1 MDTAASDLTGH
12 LYASLTLA
20 ERLSSLRQTDSSWLG
35 LRTDARRGAA
45 ALSQWKSL
53 KPFTVADQ
61 FERRL
66 RLDGL
71 TEEYLLAVLGLPA
84 EAYSELFPTSPE
96 WVRELQR
103 LYSTDRS
110 PVPDG
115 DPLLQWTQHGTNGFV
130 WIAYPL
136 IQEGLRRFREAVQQL
151 SSTTTPFDLVT
162 VEPLVL
168 PNLLAV
174 LKPMVEKAM
183 VLELNIARV
192 RGLLK
197 GKLPE
202 QRFRNFCDALRDPEA
217 RWSFVRDY
225 PVLFRSLYVRTINW
239 VDYTVELLSR
249 LSKDWDLIR
258 ESLVLGLEPERLT
271 AISPGA
277 GDDHRRGRTVAIL
290 EFSSGVKLVY
300 KPRSLSLD
308 VHFGE
313 FLEWVNESGFEPP
326 FRSLTVIDRG
336 GYGWSEYVA
345 HQPCSSPGGVERFYQ
360 RLGGYLAVFYALKA
374 NDMHFDNLI
383 AAGEFPV
390 PVDLET
396 LFHPVVNEAE
406 DPAAN
411 AWRSSVLRVL
421 LLPTR
426 ILWSE
431 TQEGVDISGLGGR
444 SGQYYPAGT
453 VDSWDRIGT
462 DEMRLI
468 RDEPVPMAV
477 GDNRPTLDGQDVS
490 LEEFVEAFVA
500 GFTRVYRLLDAHKK
514 ELQVPG
520 GILDRFAEDKVRYVG
535 RPTSTYGTLL
545 TKAFYPDILRDAF
558 DRDQLFDHLW
568 LGAGDQPHLT
578 QLIAAELQDLHCG
591 DVPAFTTR
599 PNSRDLWTS
608 SGERIAG
615 FFEQPAIEGVRQGL
629 CQLGE
634 EDLALQTWFIR
645 AAIAS
650 AGDVLRPT
658 SAAHQLSR
666 WEGADSMELAR
677 AVGDALCRRALEY
690 GAYASWIGLTPAGSA
705 ETSWCLQPL
714 DISLHAGLSGCSFFL
729 AYLGVLTGD
738 TAYSTIAR
746 KSINLVRRQLER
758 QRAGGLPILSLGGF
772 SGSGGI
778 IYTLAHLGV
787 LWQDDLLIDEALS
800 LAADVP
806 SAMET
811 DQSLDVVGGSAG
823 TIAALGVLNA
833 VSPSD
838 RLLDIAVLCGEH
850 LLDLQQPQNT
860 GGAWQTDMASSQP
873 LTGFS
878 HGAAGIAWALLRLA
892 GWSKDA
898 RFRNAA
904 ETAIAYE
911 RSTFVTEESNWPDF
925 RRRSHGPDEV
935 NSKPRFCIAWCHGA
949 AGIAMARLDN
959 LPYMDDRA
967 TREEIGIALRKTVES
982 GFGIDSC
989 LCHGDFGNLDIL
1001 TFAEERIGAPWIHIR
1016 KRLMADTLARLAKNG
1031 VSEAQPGL
1039 MVGLA
1044 GIGYGLLRLACPE
1057 RVPSMLVLAPPL
1069 RG

>member
-1 MDTAASDLTGH
+1 M
-12 LYASLTLA
+12 
-20 ERLSSLRQTDSSWLG
+20 
-35 LRTDARRGAA
+35 
-45 ALSQWKSL
+45 L
-53 KPFTVADQ
+53 KP
-61 FERRL
+61 
-66 RLDGL
+66 
-71 TEEYLLAVLGLPA
+71 
-84 EAYSELFPTSPE
+84 
-96 WVRELQR
+96 
-103 LYSTDRS
+103 
-110 PVPDG
+110 
-115 DPLLQWTQHGTNGFV
+115 
-130 WIAYPL
+130 I
-136 IQEGLRRFREAVQQL
+136 
-151 SSTTTPFDLVT
+151 
-162 VEPLVL
+162 
-168 PNLLAV
+168 
-174 LKPMVEKAM
+174 VEKAM

-197 GKLPE
+197 GELPE
-202 QRFRNFCDALRDPEA
+202 QRFRDFCDSLRDPEA
-217 RWSFVRDY
+217 RWSFVRSY
-225 PVLFRSLYVRTINW
+225 PVLFRSLYMRTTNW

-249 LSKDWDLIR
+249 LSEDWDLIR
-258 ESLVLGLEPERLT
+258 GSRVLGPEPGRLT
-271 AISPGA
+271 AVCPGA
-277 GDDHRRGRTVAIL
+277 GDEHRRGRTVAIL

-308 VHFGE
+308 VHFGD

-336 GYGWSEYVA
+336 GYGWSEYMA
-345 HQPCSSPGGVERFYQ
+345 HQPCSRHAEVERFYQ
-360 RLGGYLAVFYALKA
+360 RLGGYLAVFYALNA

-383 AAGEFPV
+383 AANEFPV

-396 LFHPVVNEAE
+396 LFHPVVNEAD

-421 LLPTR
+421 MLPTR

-453 VDSWDRIGT
+453 VNSWDRMGT

-468 RDEPVPMAV
+468 RDEPVSMAV
-477 GDNRPTLDGQDVS
+477 GDNRPTLDGKDVP

-500 GFTRVYRLLDAHKK
+500 GFIRVYRLLDAHKK
-514 ELQVPG
+514 ELQAPG
-520 GILDRFAEDKVRYVG
+520 GFLYRFAEDQVRYVG
-535 RPTSTYGTLL
+535 RPTSTYGILL
-545 TKAFYPDILRDAF
+545 TKAFYPDMLRDAL

-578 QLIAAELQDLHCG
+578 RLIAAELQDLHCG
-591 DVPAFTTR
+591 DVPVFTTR

-658 SAAHQLSR
+658 IGAHQLSR
-666 WEGADSMELAR
+666 SERADSMELAR

-690 GAYASWIGLTPAGSA
+690 GAYASWIGLTPVGSA

-714 DISLHAGLSGCSFFL
+714 DVSLHAGLSGCSFFL

-738 TAYSTIAR
+738 TAYSNVAR
-746 KSINLVRRQLER
+746 KSISLVRRQLER

-787 LWQDDLLIDEALS
+787 LWQDASLIDEAQA

-811 DQSLDVVGGSAG
+811 DRNSGRGRWLGRNHRCARRSKCGQPERPPARNRRALRRTPSTPATATEHWWCVGNGCGFELSPSLVSVTAPP
-823 TIAALGVLNA
+823 
-833 VSPSD
+833 VSPGRCS
-838 RLLDIAVLCGEH
+838 E
-850 LLDLQQPQNT
+850 
-860 GGAWQTDMASSQP
+860 
-873 LTGFS
+873 
-878 HGAAGIAWALLRLA
+878 LA

-898 RFRNAA
+898 RFRTAA
-904 ETAIAYE
+904 ESAIAYE

-925 RRRSHGPDEV
+925 RRRSPEPDEG
-935 NSKPRFCIAWCHGA
+935 NFRPRFFTAWCHGA
-949 AGIAMARLDN
+949 AGIAMARLDS
-959 LPYMDDRA
+959 LPFMDDRA
-967 TREEIGIALRKTVES
+967 TREEIEIGLRKTVES

-1001 TFAEERIGAPWIHIR
+1001 TFAEERIGGPWKHVRI
-1016 KRLMADTLARLAKNG
+1016 RLMADTLARLTKNG

-1057 RVPSMLVLAPPL
+1057 RVPSMLVLAPPVL
-1069 RG
+1069 V